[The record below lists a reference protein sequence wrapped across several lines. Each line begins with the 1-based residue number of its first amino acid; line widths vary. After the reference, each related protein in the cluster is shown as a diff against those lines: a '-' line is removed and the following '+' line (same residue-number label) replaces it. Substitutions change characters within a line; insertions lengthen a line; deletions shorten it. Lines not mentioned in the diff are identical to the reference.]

1 MNKILGIILLLFTV
15 LSCSFDRAT
24 GIWTEDLIIE
34 KEKKEKIS
42 KKIEEVF
49 KKKKFSINEFNPDL
63 RINLSTKLIT
73 NSFY

>member
-34 KEKKEKIS
+34 KEKKKKIS

-49 KKKKFSINEFNPDL
+49 KKKKF
-63 RINLSTKLIT
+63 
-73 NSFY
+73 